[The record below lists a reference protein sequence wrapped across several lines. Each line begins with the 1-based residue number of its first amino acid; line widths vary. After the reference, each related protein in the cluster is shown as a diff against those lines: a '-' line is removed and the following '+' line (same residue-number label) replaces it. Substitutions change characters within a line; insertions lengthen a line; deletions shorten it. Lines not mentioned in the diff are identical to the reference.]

1 MHSSRW
7 TYSQDRRKI
16 MTLESAKMR
25 LGDLIMEREELAKL
39 IEKEM
44 KYEISDSAKT
54 SVIATVDF
62 LTDEIA
68 TLKEI
73 LKELD

>member
-1 MHSSRW
+1 
-7 TYSQDRRKI
+7 
-16 MTLESAKMR
+16 MTVENSIMR
-25 LGDLIMEREELAKL
+25 LNDLIMEREELTKL
-39 IEKEM
+39 IGKEM
-44 KYEISDSAKT
+44 KYEISDSAKN

-62 LTDEIA
+62 LTDEVA

>member
-1 MHSSRW
+1 
-7 TYSQDRRKI
+7 
-16 MTLESAKMR
+16 MR
-25 LGDLIMEREELAKL
+25 LNDLIMERQQLKAL

-44 KYEISDSAKT
+44 NYDIPETAKT

-62 LTDEIA
+62 LKDEIE
-68 TLKEI
+68 TLKDI

>member
-1 MHSSRW
+1 
-7 TYSQDRRKI
+7 
-16 MTLESAKMR
+16 MTIENAIMR
-25 LGDLIMEREELAKL
+25 LNDLIMEREELTRL
-39 IEKEM
+39 IGKEM
-44 KYEISDSAKT
+44 NYEISDSAKS

-62 LTDEIA
+62 LKDEIE

>member
-1 MHSSRW
+1 
-7 TYSQDRRKI
+7 
-16 MTLESAKMR
+16 MR
-25 LGDLIMEREELAKL
+25 LNDLIIEREEFTKV
-39 IEKEM
+39 IGKEM

>member
-1 MHSSRW
+1 
-7 TYSQDRRKI
+7 

>member
-1 MHSSRW
+1 
-7 TYSQDRRKI
+7 
-16 MTLESAKMR
+16 MTVENAIMR
-25 LGDLIMEREELAKL
+25 LNDLIMEREELTKL
-39 IEKEM
+39 IGKEM
-44 KYEISDSAKT
+44 KYKISDSAKT

>member
-1 MHSSRW
+1 
-7 TYSQDRRKI
+7 
-16 MTLESAKMR
+16 MTLENAIMR
-25 LGDLIMEREELAKL
+25 LNDLIMEREQLKEL

-44 KYEISDSAKT
+44 KYDISETAKN

-62 LTDEIA
+62 LKDEID
-68 TLKEI
+68 TLKDI

>member
-1 MHSSRW
+1 
-7 TYSQDRRKI
+7 
-16 MTLESAKMR
+16 MTLENAVMR
-25 LGDLIMEREELAKL
+25 LNDLIMEREELKEL

-44 KYEISDSAKT
+44 KYDISETAKT

-62 LTDEIA
+62 LKDEIE
-68 TLKEI
+68 TLKDI